1 MLLKYFFIGGSA
13 ALIDWS
19 AFALMVYILKWH
31 FLLAGTIS
39 FVMATF
45 ANYIIG
51 VSTIFQSG
59 IRFNKKSEV
68 SLIYLISS
76 FGLGISLAV
85 MNILHTWFG
94 IHVMA
99 AKIASSGLTF
109 IWNYSMRAF
118 FVFNSK

>member
-59 IRFNKKSEV
+59 IRFNKKSEI

-76 FGLGISLAV
+76 FGLVISLALMTV
-85 MNILHTWFG
+85 LHTWFG
-94 IHVMA
+94 IHIMV
-99 AKIASSGLTF
+99 AKIASSGVTF
-109 IWNYSMRAF
+109 AWNYSMRAF
-118 FVFNSK
+118 FIFNKK